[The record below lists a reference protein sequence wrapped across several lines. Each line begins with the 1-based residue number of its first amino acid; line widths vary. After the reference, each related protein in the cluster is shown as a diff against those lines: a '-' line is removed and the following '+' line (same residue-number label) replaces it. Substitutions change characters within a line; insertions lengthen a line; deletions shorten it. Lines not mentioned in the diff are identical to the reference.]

1 VEVSLASDRFIQH
14 FVVLFAMHQMSMSL
28 YRFLAAIGRTQVM
41 ANMLGTA
48 ALIAIYIL
56 GGFVISKDNLQP
68 WLRWGYWTSPFTY
81 AQNAVALN
89 EFLDDRWA
97 TVRTHFNT

>member
-1 VEVSLASDRFIQH
+1 MTSDASASIGKSKKWNSIAYGRILQH
-14 FVVLFAMHQMSMSL
+14 FLVLFAMHQMSMGL

-56 GGFVISKDNLQP
+56 GGFVISK
-68 WLRWGYWTSPFTY
+68 G
-81 AQNAVALN
+81 
-89 EFLDDRWA
+89 
-97 TVRTHFNT
+97 